1 MMPEDIHDS
10 LAGDATFAGRAKRQP
25 ADVSLGDERTL
36 GDGLSG
42 HDTIIDDIEVVDL
55 DARYRIEGELGQGGM
70 GAVLLAT
77 DTRLDRKVAI
87 KRILGE
93 AAGNRMAVNRFLT
106 EAKSIAALNHPNIV
120 QIYDYGRANDGPFLI
135 MEFVDGG
142 SLLDRCRDGAM
153 PLEDAVDMACQL
165 CDGLAKAHD
174 LGIIH
179 RDIKPANVL
188 LTKDGTPKLTDFGL
202 AKAQADDHG
211 QTMTGAV
218 LGTPDFMPP
227 EQRRDASLVDH
238 RSDIWSLAAT
248 VYQMATGRSPK
259 IIRFNL
265 LPVELTKVLGKA
277 LEDTKDDR
285 YQTARE
291 LRDALK
297 ASLRVASLGSPALAK
312 GQCPSCGVQNDSSRR
327 FCRGCGG
334 SLEAPCLSCDKPM
347 PIGEEICGSCGA
359 KQTPLLEARRA
370 AMTAEQA
377 KAEGLLGDL
386 DFPRAADI
394 ATRLRDEPHPKLAHL
409 KEWAMP
415 FLAKVQNVRQHQ
427 VQRAADDVADAMR
440 HEQVHDYLSA
450 IFTLEMLPSTVHQQ
464 PLPGTSDTV
473 VSALARLKS
482 KQAESLRL
490 DSLIKQRIGAKQF
503 SGLLPEVERLL
514 QLQPG
519 RSELVTLKKQLEE
532 RQSRLLT
539 KRDAAVA
546 QAKHLLAG
554 SDYET
559 ALKVLGQIDPATET
573 SESRSL
579 QRRCEETLSQV
590 RELADT
596 IRISMAHKRYEG
608 LLATVEAF
616 LALRPRDA
624 DAEKLRQTLRQRHEK
639 LGQRLDVAVR
649 QAKDLMKAC
658 DFQQAA
664 GLLGSVITDPF
675 ASSCNAVEKQLSSA
689 QRLLTECET
698 LAVSREAAVSALDN
712 AMARAM
718 YADGPVHAQTYQQQL
733 EVRSIRDAD
742 VDNRIERCREGLAKQ
757 RRTQMMSRGGLIAA
771 GVATAAVLLGFLW
784 NAMFFDKPAGTAVG
798 TRVDTAAA
806 SISSPQASGGGQ
818 RDSSTQAATPGVQLK
833 SISDLYYGTQVNS
846 LGIKFISV
854 PAGEA
859 FISTHKMFVR
869 TDRGE
874 SPRSGRREQI
884 ERPFLISQTEI
895 TQGQWRRVM
904 NTEPWKGKTPDG
916 PTLPVTFVTRDD
928 AIAFCSGL
936 TNLDTGDG
944 QNGVFGNTTLGRP
957 CTAADIKPS
966 SGLYSLPTDVQWD
979 YACKGTS
986 QSGIDVASLGPYA
999 WTADNSDQSLH
1010 EVGLKRANRLGI
1022 YDMHGNAQELTTVL
1036 TRGGSW
1042 KMTSGSCGADRLEGQ
1057 THHVGP
1063 SDDVGFRVI
1072 VELGH

>member
-1 MMPEDIHDS
+1 MEDVSQRS
-10 LAGDATFAGRAKRQP
+10 LGAEQTFAGAVKRP
-25 ADVSLGDERTL
+25 AFTDVSLGDERTL
-36 GDGLSG
+36 GDGLSRQE
-42 HDTIIDDIEVVDL
+42 TIIDDIEVIDL
-55 DARYRIEGELGQGGM
+55 AARYRGEGELGQGGM

-93 AAGNRMAVNRFLT
+93 AAANRMAVQRFLT

-120 QIYDYGRANDGPFLI
+120 QIYDYGRAKDGPFLI

-142 SLLDRCRDGAM
+142 SLLDRCREGAM
-153 PLEDAVDMACQL
+153 PLEAAVDMACQL

-202 AKAQADDHG
+202 AKAQSGDHG

-238 RSDIWSLAAT
+238 RSDLWSLAAT

-259 IIRFNL
+259 IIRFDL

-277 LEDTKDDR
+277 LEDSKDDR

-297 ASLRVASLGSPALAK
+297 ASLRVASLGSSAIAE

-334 SLEAPCLSCDKPM
+334 SLEAPCLSCNKPM

-370 AMTAEQA
+370 AMAAEQA

-386 DFPRAADI
+386 DFQYAADI
-394 ATRLRDEPHPKLAHL
+394 ATRLRDDPHPKLAHL
-409 KEWAMP
+409 KAWATP
-415 FLAKVQNVRQHQ
+415 FLAKVESVRQHQ
-427 VQRAADDVADAMR
+427 IQRAADDVADAMR
-440 HEQVHDYLSA
+440 HEEAYDYLSA
-450 IFTLEMLPSTVHQQ
+450 IFTLEMLPETVHQQ

-473 VSALARLKS
+473 ASTLARLKS

-490 DSLIKQRIGAKQF
+490 DALIKQRIATNPPA
-503 SGLLPEVERLL
+503 GLLPDVERLL
-514 QLQPG
+514 KLQPA
-519 RSELVTLKKQLEE
+519 RSDLVTLKKQLEE
-532 RQSRLLT
+532 RQSQLIT
-539 KRDAAVA
+539 NRDKAVT
-546 QAKHLLAG
+546 QARQLLA
-554 SDYET
+554 DCEYE
-559 ALKVLGQIDPATET
+559 AAFKVLRQIDTTNDTA
-573 SESRSL
+573 ESRGLRS
-579 QRRCEETLSQV
+579 QCEKTISEVQ
-590 RELADT
+590 ELAES
-596 IRISMAHKRYEG
+596 IRVSMANKRYKG

-616 LALRPRDA
+616 LTLRPRDA
-624 DAEKLRQTLRQRHEK
+624 DAEKLRKSLLQRQEK
-639 LGQRLDVAVR
+639 LEQRLELAVR
-649 QAKDLMKAC
+649 QAKDLMRAC
-658 DFQQAA
+658 NFQQAA
-664 GLLGSVITDPF
+664 GLLNTVIADPF
-675 ASSCNAVEKQLSSA
+675 ASSCDALEKPLSSA
-689 QRLLTECET
+689 HLLLSECET
-698 LAVSREAAVSALDN
+698 LAIGRETAVVALDN

-718 YADGPVHAQTYQQQL
+718 YADGPVHAQAYQQQL
-733 EVRSIRDAD
+733 DLRGIRDAD
-742 VDNRIERCREGLAKQ
+742 VDTRIKRCREGLAKQ
-757 RRTQMMSRGGLIAA
+757 RRTQILSRGGLIAA
-771 GVATAAVLLGFLW
+771 GVVSAAVVIGFLW
-784 NAMFFDKPAGTAVG
+784 NSMFFDKPAGTTVRIVESAEDEAG
-798 TRVDTAAA
+798 PPT
-806 SISSPQASGGGQ
+806 QATGGGQ
-818 RDSSTQAATPGVQLK
+818 RDSSPKAATPGGQLK

-846 LGIKFISV
+846 GGMKFITV
-854 PAGEA
+854 PAGEVY
-859 FISTHKMFVR
+859 ISTKKTIIR

-874 SPRSGRREQI
+874 SPRSGRREKI
-884 ERPFLISQTEI
+884 ERPFLISQTEV
-895 TQGQWRRVM
+895 TQEQWRRVM
-904 NTEPWKGKTPDG
+904 HTEPWTGKTPDG

-928 AIAFCSGL
+928 AVAFCTAL
-936 TNLDTGDG
+936 TNLETGDG
-944 QNGVFGNTTLGRP
+944 QNGVFGNKSLGRP
-957 CTAADIKPS
+957 CTTTDVQPS

-999 WTADNSDQSLH
+999 WTADNSDQLLH
-1010 EVGLKRANRLGI
+1010 KVGLKRANRLGI
-1022 YDMHGNAQELTTVL
+1022 YDMHGNAQELTMGL

-1042 KMTSGSCGADRLEGQ
+1042 KMSPGSCGNDRLEGQ
-1057 THHVGP
+1057 TNHVGP